1 MREFL
6 ATLRRRPAPLIGT
19 FVALAMAA
27 LLVTATTIFIGTG
40 ITLSAP
46 AQRLAGTT
54 LVVTGNPDAR
64 VTSGAGDNVETDVL
78 PLPDYRR
85 VALGLANRLAPE
97 DGVAAAVPDVSFQ
110 VALEPASG
118 NVATGTAAEPFQAHG
133 WASAVLTPFRLASGR
148 APVTASQIVLGS
160 GVAASTGLRI
170 GSAVRLAGQ
179 DLSAFTVVGVAAAR
193 GTNPAGGWTVFVSD
207 AEAAVLYDHPGQADL
222 IGIVARPG
230 VSAATLAGR
239 VQAALGGSD
248 LTVLGPGKI
257 GQAEDLAV
265 GADKLGL
272 LQLATNAAV
281 AVGAIAFF
289 VVAGTIALSIALRWR
304 NLALLR
310 AVGATP
316 GQVRRMIWLE
326 LAVLGAVAGLAAYLP
341 GLWLANWG
349 LRGLAAHQLL
359 PPSPHAWTS
368 VWVVFIAAGA
378 GIVFAEIAGVVSV
391 RRVSR
396 IRPAAA
402 LSEATVEPRLIHPL
416 RLLLGLCTLGGGAAM
431 CILMTVVTFSTN
443 LIDLFAIG
451 AGLLFL
457 IAIALLGPVLVRLAE
472 LLVRLPLL
480 AVSGV
485 GGRLA
490 LADIR
495 RRPRRMA
502 AAVSA
507 VALGFSFVG
516 ANYLIDVTQTHGAV
530 VEGGQRLVADAAVS
544 APGPG
549 LAPAALPAIASQPG
563 ISTAVGLTPTTVFVP
578 YPGNDSALAEAVTPG
593 PLGAVLN
600 LKVISGTLGRFGP
613 GDIALS
619 KVITGTN
626 AVTAEVGDTIT
637 TYLADGTLYRAK
649 VAAIYSQSLGFAD
662 VLIPAN
668 AAGGGHL
675 GSATLGEVLVRGA
688 PGVAPVTLSSEL
700 ARLAGRFP
708 GLTVASRNVVNA
720 QAQVYLAQQSYGN
733 NLFLGVIALLASVAL
748 VNTLVMAT
756 VERRGALFLLRRV
769 GATTRQ
775 LLSMTIWQTVILDLT
790 GLILG
795 VAAGVASV
803 VVVSKQ
809 LAGTWMP
816 YLTWPPM
823 ALIGATVVGLTILAI
838 LAPTLWLLASPIRQ
852 E

>member
-1 MREFL
+1 VFL
-6 ATLRRRPAPLIGT
+6 SDSQA
-19 FVALAMAA
+19 AA
-27 LLVTATTIFIGTG
+27 LYG
-40 ITLSAP
+40 
-46 AQRLAGTT
+46 
-54 LVVTGNPDAR
+54 
-64 VTSGAGDNVETDVL
+64 
-78 PLPDYRR
+78 
-85 VALGLANRLAPE
+85 
-97 DGVAAAVPDVSFQ
+97 
-110 VALEPASG
+110 
-118 NVATGTAAEPFQAHG
+118 
-133 WASAVLTPFRLASGR
+133 
-148 APVTASQIVLGS
+148 
-160 GVAASTGLRI
+160 
-170 GSAVRLAGQ
+170 
-179 DLSAFTVVGVAAAR
+179 
-193 GTNPAGGWTVFVSD
+193 
-207 AEAAVLYDHPGQADL
+207 HPGQADL

-239 VQAALGGSD
+239 VQAMLGGSH
-248 LTVLGPGKI
+248 LTVLGPAKI

-272 LQLATNAAV
+272 LQLATNIAV
-281 AVGAIAFF
+281 DVGAIAFF
-289 VVAGTIALSIALRWR
+289 VVAGTVALSIALRWR

-316 GQVRRMIWLE
+316 GQVCRMIWLE

-341 GLWLANWG
+341 GLWLANWA
-349 LRGLAAHQLL
+349 LRGMAAHQML

-368 VWVVFIAAGA
+368 PGVVLIAAGA
-378 GIVFAEIAGVVSV
+378 GIVFAEIAGFVSV

-402 LSEATVEPRLIHPL
+402 LSEATVEPRLIHPV
-416 RLLLGLCTLGGGAAM
+416 RLLFGLCALGGGAAM
-431 CILMTVVTFSTN
+431 CILMTMVAFSTQ
-443 LIDLFAIG
+443 LILTFAIG
-451 AGLLFL
+451 AGLLLL

-472 LLVRLPLL
+472 LLARFPLL
-480 AVSGV
+480 LVSGV

-507 VALGFSFVG
+507 VALGVAFIG
-516 ANYLIDVTQTHGAV
+516 AEYVIDVTETHGAV
-530 VEGGQRLVADAAVS
+530 VQGGERLVADAAVS

-549 LAPAALPAIASQPG
+549 LAPAALQAIASRPG
-563 ISTAVGLTPTTVFVP
+563 VSAAVGLMPTTVFVP
-578 YPGNDSALAEAVTPG
+578 YAGNDSALAEAVTPG
-593 PLGAVLN
+593 PLSAVLN
-600 LKVISGTLGRFGP
+600 LKVVSGSLGHFGP

-619 KVITGTN
+619 KAITGPI
-626 AVTAEVGDTIT
+626 AVTAKVGDTIT
-637 TYLADGTLYRAK
+637 TYLADGTPYRAR

-662 VLIPAN
+662 VLVPA
-668 AAGGGHL
+668 AAVGGGHL
-675 GSATLGEVLVRGA
+675 GSATLGEVLVRGT
-688 PGVAPVTLSSEL
+688 PGVAPVRLSSEL
-700 ARLAGRFP
+700 AGLATRFP

-720 QAQVYLAQQSYGN
+720 QAQASLAQQSYGN
-733 NLFLGVIALLASVAL
+733 NLFLGTILLLASVAL

-795 VAAGVASV
+795 AAAGAASV
-803 VVVSKQ
+803 AVVSKQ

-823 ALIGATVVGLTILAI
+823 AVIGASVVGLTIIAI
-838 LAPTLWLLASPIRQ
+838 LTPTLWLLASPIRQ

>member
-27 LLVTATTIFIGTG
+27 LLVTAITIFIGTG

-54 LVVTGNPDAR
+54 LVVTGNLDVR
-64 VTSGAGDNVETDVL
+64 VTSGAGGNVETDVL

-85 VALGLANRLAPE
+85 VPLGLASSLAPV
-97 DGVAAAVPDVSFQ
+97 DGVATAVPDVSVP
-110 VALEPASG
+110 VALELAGG
-118 NVATGTAAEPFQAHG
+118 NVATGTAAEPLQAHG
-133 WASAVLTPFRLASGR
+133 WASAALTPFRLASGH

-160 GVAASTGLRI
+160 GVAASTKLRI

-179 DLSAFTVVGVAAAR
+179 DLPAFTVVGVAAAS
-193 GTNPAGGWTVFVSD
+193 GANPAGDWTVFLSD
-207 AEAAVLYDHPGQADL
+207 AQAAALYGHPGQADL

-239 VQAALGGSD
+239 VQAVVGDSD

-265 GADKLGL
+265 GTDKLDL
-272 LQLATNAAV
+272 LQLAKFMGV
-281 AVGAIAFF
+281 AVLAIAFF
-289 VVAGTIALSIALRWR
+289 VVAGTIALSVALRWR

-341 GLWLANWG
+341 GLWLANWA

-368 VWVVFIAAGA
+368 PVVVLIAAGA
-378 GIVFAEIAGVVSV
+378 GIVFAEISGLVSV

-402 LSEATVEPRLIHPL
+402 LTEATVQPRLIHPV
-416 RLLLGLCTLGGGAAM
+416 RLLLGLCALGGGAAM
-431 CILMTVVTFSTN
+431 CYLMIAVTFSTN
-443 LIDLFAIG
+443 LIDLFAIL

-457 IAIALLGPVLVRLAE
+457 IAIALLGPVLVALAE
-472 LLVRLPLL
+472 LLVRYPVL
-480 AVSGV
+480 AVSGA

-507 VALGFSFVG
+507 VALGVSFVG
-516 ANYLIDVTQTHGAV
+516 INYLIDVTLTHGAV
-530 VEGGQRLVADAAVS
+530 VQDAQRLVADAAVS

-549 LAPAALPAIASQPG
+549 LAAAALPAIASQPG
-563 ISTAVGLTPTTVFVP
+563 VTAAVGLTPTTVFVP
-578 YPGNDSALAEAVTPG
+578 YPGSANNLAQAVTPG

-600 LKVISGTLGRFGP
+600 LKVISGTLAQFGP

-619 KVITGTN
+619 KTITGLN
-626 AVTAEVGDTIT
+626 AVTAKVGDTIT
-637 TYLADGTLYRAK
+637 TYLADGTVYRAR

-662 VLIPAN
+662 VLIPAS

-700 ARLAGRFP
+700 ARLGARFP
-708 GLTVASRNVVNA
+708 GLTVASRSVVNA
-720 QAQVYLAQQSYGN
+720 QAQAYLAQQSYSN
-733 NLFLGVIALLASVAL
+733 NLFLGVIALLAAVAL

-775 LLSMTIWQTVILDLT
+775 LLSMTLWQTVILDLT

-795 VAAGVASV
+795 AAAGAASLA
-803 VVVSKQ
+803 VVSKE

-816 YLTWPPM
+816 YLTWPPV
-823 ALIGATVVGLTILAI
+823 AVIGATVIGLTIIAI
-838 LAPTLWLLASPIRQ
+838 LAPTLWLLASPIR
-852 E
+852 EE

>member
-1 MREFL
+1 MRQLL

-19 FVALAMAA
+19 FVALTLAA
-27 LLVTATTIFIGTG
+27 LLVTVTAIFLGTG
-40 ITLSAP
+40 LTLSAP

-54 LVVTGNPDAR
+54 VVVTGNLNVR
-64 VTSGAGDNVETDVL
+64 VTSGTGDNVETDVL
-78 PLPDYRR
+78 SLPDYRR
-85 VALGLANRLAPE
+85 VPLGLASSLASV

-110 VALEPASG
+110 VALESAG
-118 NVATGTAAEPFQAHG
+118 GTVATGTAAEPLQAHG
-133 WASAVLTPFRLASGR
+133 WASAALTPFRLTSGH

-179 DLSAFTVVGVAAAR
+179 DLPPFTVVGVAGATRA
-193 GTNPAGGWTVFVSD
+193 NPAGNWTVFLSD
-207 AEAAVLYDHPGQADL
+207 SQAAALYGHPGQADL

-239 VQAALGGSD
+239 VQAVLGGSD
-248 LTVLGPGKI
+248 LTVLGPAKI

-272 LQLATNAAV
+272 LQLATNIAV
-281 AVGAIAFF
+281 DVGAIAFF
-289 VVAGTIALSIALRWR
+289 VVAGTVALSIALRWR

-341 GLWLANWG
+341 GLWLANWA
-349 LRGLAAHQLL
+349 LRGLAAHQML

-368 VWVVFIAAGA
+368 VWVVLIAAGA
-378 GIVFAEIAGVVSV
+378 GIVFAEIAGFVSV

-402 LSEATVEPRLIHPL
+402 LSEATVEPRLIHPV
-416 RLLLGLCTLGGGAAM
+416 RLLFGLCALGGGAAM
-431 CILMTVVTFSTN
+431 CILMMMVAFSTQ
-443 LIDLFAIG
+443 LILTFAIF
-451 AGLLFL
+451 AGLLLL
-457 IAIALLGPVLVRLAE
+457 IACALLGPVLVRLAE
-472 LLVRLPLL
+472 LLARFPLL
-480 AVSGV
+480 LVSGV

-495 RRPRRMA
+495 RRPRRMS

-507 VALGFSFVG
+507 VALGVAFIG
-516 ANYLIDVTQTHGAV
+516 AEYVIDVTETHGAV
-530 VEGGQRLVADAAVS
+530 VQGGERLVADAAVS

-549 LAPAALPAIASQPG
+549 LAPAALQAIASRPG
-563 ISTAVGLTPTTVFVP
+563 VSTAVGLTPTTVFVP
-578 YPGNDSALAEAVTPG
+578 YASNDSALAEAVTPG
-593 PLGAVLN
+593 PLSAVLN
-600 LKVISGTLGRFGP
+600 LKVVSGSLGHFGP

-619 KVITGTN
+619 KAITGPI
-626 AVTAEVGDTIT
+626 AVDAKVGDTIT
-637 TYLADGTLYRAK
+637 TYLADGTPYRAR

-662 VLIPAN
+662 VLVPA
-668 AAGGGHL
+668 AAVGGGHL

-688 PGVAPVTLSSEL
+688 PGVAPVRLSSEL
-700 ARLAGRFP
+700 AGLAARFP

-720 QAQVYLAQQSYGN
+720 QAQASLAQQSYGN
-733 NLFLGVIALLASVAL
+733 NLFLGTILLLASVAL

-795 VAAGVASV
+795 AAAGAASV
-803 VVVSKQ
+803 AVVSKE

-823 ALIGATVVGLTILAI
+823 AVIGASVVGLTVVAI
-838 LAPTLWLLASPIRQ
+838 LAPTLWMLASPIRA

>member
-1 MREFL
+1 
-6 ATLRRRPAPLIGT
+6 
-19 FVALAMAA
+19 
-27 LLVTATTIFIGTG
+27 
-40 ITLSAP
+40 
-46 AQRLAGTT
+46 
-54 LVVTGNPDAR
+54 
-64 VTSGAGDNVETDVL
+64 
-78 PLPDYRR
+78 
-85 VALGLANRLAPE
+85 
-97 DGVAAAVPDVSFQ
+97 
-110 VALEPASG
+110 VALESASG
-118 NVATGTAAEPFQAHG
+118 TVATGTAAEPFQAHG
-133 WASAVLTPFRLASGR
+133 WASAALTPFRLVSGH
-148 APVTASQIVLGS
+148 APATASQIVLGS

-179 DLSAFTVVGVAAAR
+179 DLPPFSVVGIAATR
-193 GTNPAGGWTVFVSD
+193 GANQAGDWTAFLSD
-207 AEAAVLYDHPGQADL
+207 AEAAALYGHPGQADL

-230 VSAATLAGR
+230 VSAATLTGR
-239 VQAALGGSD
+239 VQALLGGSD
-248 LTVLGPGKI
+248 LTVLGPAKI

-272 LQLATNAAV
+272 LQLATNIAID
-281 AVGAIAFF
+281 VGAIAFF
-289 VVAGTIALSIALRWR
+289 VVAGAIALSVALRWR

-341 GLWLANWG
+341 GLWLANWA
-349 LRGLAAHQLL
+349 LRGMAAHQML

-368 VWVVFIAAGA
+368 PGVVLIAAGA
-378 GIVFAEIAGVVSV
+378 GIVFAEIAGFVSV

-402 LSEATVEPRLIHPL
+402 LSEATVEPRLIHPV
-416 RLLLGLCTLGGGAAM
+416 RLLFGLCALGGGAAM
-431 CILMTVVTFSTN
+431 CILMTMVAFSTQ
-443 LIDLFAIG
+443 LILTFAIG
-451 AGLLFL
+451 AGLLLL

-472 LLVRLPLL
+472 LLARFPLL
-480 AVSGV
+480 LVSGV

-507 VALGFSFVG
+507 VALGVAFIG
-516 ANYLIDVTQTHGAV
+516 AEYVIDVTETHGAV
-530 VEGGQRLVADAAVS
+530 VQGGERLVADAAVS

-549 LAPAALPAIASQPG
+549 LAPAALQAIASRPG
-563 ISTAVGLTPTTVFVP
+563 VSAAVGLMPTTVFVP
-578 YPGNDSALAEAVTPG
+578 YAGNDSALAEAVTPG
-593 PLGAVLN
+593 PLSAVLN
-600 LKVISGTLGRFGP
+600 LKVVSGSLGHFGP

-619 KVITGTN
+619 KAITGPI
-626 AVTAEVGDTIT
+626 AVTAKVGDTIT
-637 TYLADGTLYRAK
+637 TYLADGTPYRAR

-662 VLIPAN
+662 VLVPA
-668 AAGGGHL
+668 AAVGGGHL
-675 GSATLGEVLVRGA
+675 GSATLGEVLVRGT
-688 PGVAPVTLSSEL
+688 PGVAPVRLSSEL
-700 ARLAGRFP
+700 AGLATRFP

-720 QAQVYLAQQSYGN
+720 QAQASLAQQSYGN
-733 NLFLGVIALLASVAL
+733 NLFLGTILLLASVAL

-795 VAAGVASV
+795 AAAGAASV
-803 VVVSKQ
+803 AVVSKQ

-823 ALIGATVVGLTILAI
+823 AVIGASVVGLTIIAI
-838 LAPTLWLLASPIRQ
+838 LTPTLWLLASPIRQ

>member
-1 MREFL
+1 MRQLL

-19 FVALAMAA
+19 FVALMLAA
-27 LLVTATTIFIGTG
+27 LLVTATTIFLGTG
-40 ITLSAP
+40 LTLSAP

-54 LVVTGNPDAR
+54 LVVTGNPDVR
-64 VTSGAGDNVETDVL
+64 VTSGTGDNVETDVL

-85 VALGLANRLAPE
+85 VPLGLANSLASA

-110 VALEPASG
+110 VALESASG
-118 NVATGTAAEPFQAHG
+118 TVATGTAAEPFQAHG
-133 WASAVLTPFRLASGR
+133 WASATLTPFRLASGR
-148 APVTASQIVLGS
+148 APVTAGQIVLGS

-179 DLSAFTVVGVAAAR
+179 DLPPFSVVGIAAAT
-193 GTNPAGGWTVFVSD
+193 GANPAGDWTVFLSD
-207 AEAAVLYDHPGQADL
+207 AEAAALYGHPGQADL
-222 IGIVARPG
+222 IGIVAQPG
-230 VSAATLAGR
+230 VSAATLTGR
-239 VQAALGGSD
+239 VQALLGGSH
-248 LTVLGPGKI
+248 LTVLGPAKI

-272 LQLATNAAV
+272 LQLATNV
-281 AVGAIAFF
+281 AIDVGAIAFF
-289 VVAGTIALSIALRWR
+289 VVAGTIALSVALRWR

-341 GLWLANWG
+341 GLWLANWA

-368 VWVVFIAAGA
+368 PLVVLIAVGA
-378 GIVFAEIAGVVSV
+378 GIVFAEIAGFVSV

-402 LSEATVEPRLIHPL
+402 LSEATVGPRLIHPV
-416 RLLLGLCTLGGGAAM
+416 RLLLGLCALGGGAAM
-431 CILMTVVTFSTN
+431 CMLMTMVTFSTN
-443 LIDLFAIG
+443 LIDTFAILT
-451 AGLLFL
+451 GLLFL
-457 IAIALLGPVLVRLAE
+457 IAIALLGPVLVSLAE
-472 LLVRLPLL
+472 LLVRFPLL
-480 AVSGV
+480 LVSGV

-507 VALGFSFVG
+507 VALGVAFVG

-530 VEGGQRLVADAAVS
+530 VQGGERLVADAAVS

-563 ISTAVGLTPTTVFVP
+563 VSTAVGLTPTTVFVP
-578 YPGNDSALAEAVTPG
+578 YPSNASNLAEAVTPG
-593 PLGAVLN
+593 SLSAVLN
-600 LKVISGTLGRFGP
+600 LKVVSGSLGHFGP

-626 AVTAEVGDTIT
+626 AVTAKVGDTIV
-637 TYLADGTLYRAK
+637 TYLADGTLYRAR

-662 VLIPAN
+662 VLVPAS

-688 PGVAPVTLSSEL
+688 PGVAPVRLSSEL
-700 ARLAGRFP
+700 AGLATRFP
-708 GLTVASRNVVNA
+708 GLSVASRNVVNA

-733 NLFLGVIALLASVAL
+733 NLFLGTIVLLAAVAL

-795 VAAGVASV
+795 AAAGAASV
-803 VVVSKQ
+803 AVVSKE

-823 ALIGATVVGLTILAI
+823 AVIGASVVGLTIIAI
-838 LAPTLWLLASPIRQ
+838 LTPTLWLLASPIR
-852 E
+852 EE

>member
-54 LVVTGNPDAR
+54 LVVTGNPDVR

-85 VALGLANRLAPE
+85 VPLGLANGLASV
-97 DGVAAAVPDVSFQ
+97 DGVAAAVADVSVP

-118 NVATGTAAEPFQAHG
+118 NVATGTAAEPYQAHG
-133 WASAVLTPFRLASGR
+133 WASAALTPFRLTSGH
-148 APVTASQIVLGS
+148 APTAADQIVLGS
-160 GVAASTGLRI
+160 GVAASTRLRI

-179 DLSAFTVVGVAAAR
+179 DLPPFTVVGVAAAS
-193 GTNPAGGWTVFVSD
+193 GANPAGDWTVFLSD
-207 AEAAVLYDHPGQADL
+207 TEAAALYGHPGQADL

-230 VSAATLAGR
+230 VSAVTLTGR

-248 LTVLGPGKI
+248 LTVLGPGKT

-265 GADKLGL
+265 GTDKLDL
-272 LQLATNAAV
+272 LQLARFCGV
-281 AVGAIAFF
+281 AVLAIAFF

-341 GLWLANWG
+341 GVWLANWG

-368 VWVVFIAAGA
+368 PVVVLIAAGA
-378 GIVFAEIAGVVSV
+378 GIVFAEIAGLVSV

-402 LSEATVEPRLIHPL
+402 LSEASADPRLIHPL
-416 RLLLGLCTLGGGAAM
+416 RLLLGLCALGGGAAT
-431 CILMTVVTFSTN
+431 CYLMMAVTFSTN
-443 LIDLFAIG
+443 LIDLFAILT
-451 AGLLFL
+451 GLLFL
-457 IAIALLGPVLVRLAE
+457 IAITLLGTVLVRLAE
-472 LLVRLPLL
+472 LLVRFPLL
-480 AVSGV
+480 LVSGAAC
-485 GGRLA
+485 RLA

-507 VALGFSFVG
+507 VALGASFVG
-516 ANYLIDVTQTHGAV
+516 LNYLIDVTLTHGAV
-530 VEGGQRLVADAAVS
+530 VQDGQRLVADAAVS

-549 LAPAALPAIASQPG
+549 LAPAALQAIASQPG
-563 ISTAVGLTPTTVFVP
+563 VSTAVGLTPTTVFVP
-578 YPGNDSALAEAVTPG
+578 YPGSANNLAEAVTPG

-600 LKVISGTLGRFGP
+600 LNVISGSLANFGP

-619 KVITGTN
+619 KTITGLN
-626 AVTAEVGDTIT
+626 AVTA
-637 TYLADGTLYRAK
+637 K
-649 VAAIYSQSLGFAD
+649 
-662 VLIPAN
+662 
-668 AAGGGHL
+668 
-675 GSATLGEVLVRGA
+675 
-688 PGVAPVTLSSEL
+688 
-700 ARLAGRFP
+700 
-708 GLTVASRNVVNA
+708 
-720 QAQVYLAQQSYGN
+720 
-733 NLFLGVIALLASVAL
+733 
-748 VNTLVMAT
+748 
-756 VERRGALFLLRRV
+756 
-769 GATTRQ
+769 
-775 LLSMTIWQTVILDLT
+775 
-790 GLILG
+790 
-795 VAAGVASV
+795 
-803 VVVSKQ
+803 
-809 LAGTWMP
+809 AGTRS
-816 YLTWPPM
+816 PP
-823 ALIGATVVGLTILAI
+823 T
-838 LAPTLWLLASPIRQ
+838 
-852 E
+852 

>member
-40 ITLSAP
+40 VTLSAP

-54 LVVTGNPDAR
+54 VVVTGNPDVR
-64 VTSGAGDNVETDVL
+64 VTAGAGDNVETDVL

-85 VALGLANRLAPE
+85 VPLGLASHLASV
-97 DGVAAAVPDVSFQ
+97 DGVAAAVPDVSVP

-118 NVATGTAAEPFQAHG
+118 NVATGSAAEPFQAHG
-133 WASAVLTPFRLASGR
+133 WASAALTPFRLASGH

-179 DLSAFTVVGVAAAR
+179 DLPAFTVAGVAAA
-193 GTNPAGGWTVFVSD
+193 GGANPAGDWTVFLSD
-207 AEAAVLYDHPGQADL
+207 SQAAALYGHPGQADL

-248 LTVLGPGKI
+248 LTVLGPGKT

-265 GADKLGL
+265 GTDKLDL
-272 LQLATNAAV
+272 LQLAKFCGV
-281 AVGAIAFF
+281 AVVAIAFF

-341 GLWLANWG
+341 GLWLANWA

-368 VWVVFIAAGA
+368 PVVMLIAAGA
-378 GIVFAEIAGVVSV
+378 GIVFAEIAGLVSV

-402 LSEATVEPRLIHPL
+402 LTEATVEPRLIHPV
-416 RLLLGLCTLGGGAAM
+416 RLLLGLCALGGGAAM
-431 CILMTVVTFSTN
+431 CYLMMAVTFSTN
-443 LIDLFAIG
+443 LIDLFAILT
-451 AGLLFL
+451 GLLFL

-472 LLVRLPLL
+472 MLIRLPLL
-480 AVSGV
+480 LVSGV

-502 AAVSA
+502 AAVCA
-507 VALGFSFVG
+507 VALGVSFVG
-516 ANYLIDVTQTHGAV
+516 VNYLIDVTQTHGAV
-530 VEGGQRLVADAAVS
+530 VQGAQRLAADAAVS

-578 YPGNDSALAEAVTPG
+578 YPGSANNLAEAVTPG

-600 LKVISGTLGRFGP
+600 LNVISGTLDHFGP

-619 KVITGTN
+619 KTITGTN
-626 AVTAEVGDTIT
+626 AVTAKAGDTIT
-637 TYLADGTLYRAK
+637 TYLADGTLYRAR

-662 VLIPAN
+662 VLIPAS

-708 GLTVASRNVVNA
+708 GLTVASRSVVNA
-720 QAQVYLAQQSYGN
+720 QAQVYLAQQSYSN
-733 NLFLGVIALLASVAL
+733 NLFLGVIALLAAVAL

-795 VAAGVASV
+795 VAAGAASV

-823 ALIGATVVGLTILAI
+823 AVIGATVVGLTILAI
-838 LAPTLWLLASPIRQ
+838 LAPTLWLLTTPIRQ

>member
-1 MREFL
+1 MRQLL

-19 FVALAMAA
+19 FVALMLAA
-27 LLVTATTIFIGTG
+27 LLVTATTIFLGTG
-40 ITLSAP
+40 LTLSAP

-54 LVVTGNPDAR
+54 LVVTGNPDVR
-64 VTSGAGDNVETDVL
+64 VTSGTGDNVETDVL

-85 VALGLANRLAPE
+85 VPLGLANRLASV

-110 VALEPASG
+110 VALESASG
-118 NVATGTAAEPFQAHG
+118 TVATGTAAEPFQAHG
-133 WASAVLTPFRLASGR
+133 WASAALTPFRLASGH

-179 DLSAFTVVGVAAAR
+179 DLPPFTVVGVAEAAR
-193 GTNPAGGWTVFVSD
+193 ANPAGDWTVFLSD
-207 AEAAVLYDHPGQADL
+207 SQAAALYGHPGQADL

-239 VQAALGGSD
+239 VQAVLGGSH
-248 LTVLGPGKI
+248 LTVLGPAKI

-272 LQLATNAAV
+272 LQLATNIAV
-281 AVGAIAFF
+281 DVGAIAFF
-289 VVAGTIALSIALRWR
+289 VVAGTVALSIALRWR

-341 GLWLANWG
+341 GLWLANWA
-349 LRGLAAHQLL
+349 LRGMAAHQML

-368 VWVVFIAAGA
+368 PGVVLIAAGA
-378 GIVFAEIAGVVSV
+378 GIVFAEIAGFVSV

-402 LSEATVEPRLIHPL
+402 LSEATVEPRLIHPV
-416 RLLLGLCTLGGGAAM
+416 RLLFGLCALGGGAAM
-431 CILMTVVTFSTN
+431 CILMMMVAFSTQ
-443 LIDLFAIG
+443 LILTFAIF
-451 AGLLFL
+451 AGLLLL
-457 IAIALLGPVLVRLAE
+457 IAFALLGPVLVRLAE
-472 LLVRLPLL
+472 LLVRFPLL
-480 AVSGV
+480 LVSGV

-495 RRPRRMA
+495 RRPRRMS

-507 VALGFSFVG
+507 VALGVAFIG
-516 ANYLIDVTQTHGAV
+516 AEYVIDVTETHGAV
-530 VEGGQRLVADAAVS
+530 VQGGERLVADAAVS

-549 LAPAALPAIASQPG
+549 LAPAALQAIASRPG
-563 ISTAVGLTPTTVFVP
+563 VSAAVGLTPTTVFVP
-578 YPGNDSALAEAVTPG
+578 YAGNDSALAEAVTPG
-593 PLGAVLN
+593 PLSAVLN
-600 LKVISGTLGRFGP
+600 LKVVSGSLGHFGP

-619 KVITGTN
+619 KAITGPI
-626 AVTAEVGDTIT
+626 AVDAKVGDTIT
-637 TYLADGTLYRAK
+637 TYLADGTPNRAR

-662 VLIPAN
+662 VLVPAA

-688 PGVAPVTLSSEL
+688 PGVAPVRLSSEL
-700 ARLAGRFP
+700 AGLATRFP
-708 GLTVASRNVVNA
+708 GLTVASRSVVNA
-720 QAQVYLAQQSYGN
+720 QAQASLAQQSYGN
-733 NLFLGVIALLASVAL
+733 NLFLGTILLLASVAL

-795 VAAGVASV
+795 AAAGAASV
-803 VVVSKQ
+803 AVVSKE

-823 ALIGATVVGLTILAI
+823 AVIGASVVGLTIIAI
-838 LAPTLWLLASPIRQ
+838 LAPTLWLLASPIR
-852 E
+852 EE